1 MSSGSSSEHEAQA
14 ALPAPAVHKSLPA
27 PETGQGSGFT
37 KWIVLLVILLAAGA
51 AVWKIRSNTAE
62 QTAQA
67 NRLSAAGD
75 RPTPVLV
82 DVVQKK
88 TMPIYLTA
96 LGTVTPYYAVTIKSR
111 VDGQLMSVNVRE
123 GQTVRKGQVL
133 AQIDS
138 KPYEATVAQA
148 QGQLTKDQATAANAQ
163 AEAGRYTAL
172 YQAGVVS
179 KESQQTQLSSS
190 GQAQGTLEADR
201 AAIQAAKVNLG
212 YTRIS
217 SPIDGTVGLRTV
229 DPGNIVHASDAS
241 GLMLVTQLHPITVV
255 FTLPEDQL
263 PQVLKLSRNGVKLA
277 VEAYDRSETNH
288 LATGSVLT
296 VDNQIDTTTGTVKV
310 KAVFD
315 NKDGALFP
323 NQFVNV
329 RLILEQRQNAVVIP
343 AAALQ
348 TGTQG
353 NFVYVVKD
361 GQPPAG
367 PGGGGGGARRQPPAG
382 AAGAP
387 GTGGGAGAQ
396 GAGGPGGGAPQGP
409 PRYVVSTPVKV
420 DVTEGTQVII
430 SEGVSPGDQI
440 VIDGQEKLKNGSRVS
455 LGRGAGAPGVRG
467 GANGAGG
474 GAGSGGGRSASDN
487 ATPGG
492 PAGAGAAAGAHGQGA
507 TGTGKRGDG
516 TGGPR
521 GAGAGGGRS
530 QGTGGPRP

>member
-1 MSSGSSSEHEAQA
+1 MSSGSSTEHKSQA
-14 ALPAPAVHKSLPA
+14 ALPSPATHKSLPA
-27 PETGQGSGFT
+27 PETSHGSGLT
-37 KWIVLLVILLAAGA
+37 KWIVLLVILLAVGA
-51 AVWKIRSNTAE
+51 AVWKIRANTAE
-62 QTAQA
+62 QTTQA
-67 NRLSAAGD
+67 NRLTAAGD
-75 RPTPVLV
+75 RPTPVLAEI
-82 DVVQKK
+82 VQKK

-123 GQTVRKGQVL
+123 GQTVGKGQLL
-133 AQIDS
+133 AQIDP

-148 QGQLTKDQATAANAQ
+148 QGQLTKDQANAANAQ
-163 AEAGRYTAL
+163 AQASRYTAL

-179 KESQQTQLSSS
+179 KESQQTQISSS

-229 DPGNIVHASDAS
+229 DPGNIVHASDAT
-241 GLMLVTQLHPITVV
+241 GLMLVTQLHPITVI

-277 VEAYDRSETNH
+277 VEAYDRSEATH
-288 LATGSVLT
+288 LATGTVLT

-353 NFVYVVKD
+353 NFVYVVKE
-361 GQPPAG
+361 GQPPAQLA
-367 PGGGGGGARRQPPAG
+367 GGGGAGRQRPAGAGAPAAGG

-387 GTGGGAGAQ
+387 GAAV
-396 GAGGPGGGAPQGP
+396 GGPGGGAPQGP

-420 DVTEGTQVII
+420 DVTEGLQVII
-430 SEGVSPGDQI
+430 AEGVSPGDVI

-455 LGRGAGAPGVRG
+455 MGRGTGAPGGRG
-467 GANGAGG
+467 GANGG
-474 GAGSGGGRSASDN
+474 GAGTGKSAADS

-492 PAGAGAAAGAHGQGA
+492 PAGASGAGAAAGQHGQGS
-507 TGTGKRGDG
+507 TGAGKHGDG
-516 TGGPR
+516 SGKPR
-521 GAGAGGGRS
+521 GEGAGGGS
-530 QGTGGPRP
+530 PQGTGGQRP